1 MATTLVGIFDRAEE
15 ARRASAEL
23 SQMGIEERMV
33 KVTSSSDVEGD
44 SSMGSGG
51 SGDDRGFFAKLFG
64 LGDDD
69 EQSGTYAEA
78 VRRGGYVVTVHLDD
92 ESQADRVADI
102 LENAGAI
109 DVRNRMEAWR
119 AGGYSGYDAS
129 AGPYTQDQA
138 QRDRETLQVMQEEIR
153 IGKRAVEGGGVRV
166 HRYTTERPVSEE
178 LQLHEERVFVDRR
191 PVDRPATQAELD
203 ALGKADKDIELREM
217 SEEAVVSKTARV
229 VEEVEIGKEARDR
242 TERIEDTVRRTDV
255 DVERIDPQTGAQ
267 RPNPQQTRPPER

>member
-15 ARRASAEL
+15 AQRASAEL
-23 SQMGIEERMV
+23 TQMGVEERLV
-33 KVTSSSDVEGD
+33 KVTSSS
-44 SSMGSGG
+44 GSQVGSTGG
-51 SGDDRGFFAKLFG
+51 GESRDDRGFFAKLFG
-64 LGDDD
+64 IGDDD

-78 VRRGGYVVTVHLDD
+78 VRRGGYVVTVHLED
-92 ESQADRVADI
+92 ENQADRVADV

-138 QRDRETLQVMQEEIR
+138 ARDRETLQVMQEEIKV
-153 IGKRAVEGGGVRV
+153 GKRAVEGGGVRV

-255 DVERIDPQTGAQ
+255 DVERIDPASTREQ
-267 RPNPQQTRPPER
+267 RSNQQQTRPPER

>member
-15 ARRASAEL
+15 AQRASAEL
-23 SQMGIEERMV
+23 TQMGVEERLV
-33 KVTSSSDVEGD
+33 KVTSSS
-44 SSMGSGG
+44 GSQVGSTGG
-51 SGDDRGFFAKLFG
+51 GESRDDRGFFAKLFG
-64 LGDDD
+64 MGDDD

-78 VRRGGYVVTVHLDD
+78 VRRGGYVVTVHLED
-92 ESQADRVADI
+92 ENQADRVADV

-138 QRDRETLQVMQEEIR
+138 ARDRETLQVMQEEIKV
-153 IGKRAVEGGGVRV
+153 GKRAVEGGGVRV

-255 DVERIDPQTGAQ
+255 DVERIDPASTREQ
-267 RPNPQQTRPPER
+267 RSNQQQTRPPER

>member
-1 MATTLVGIFDRAEE
+1 MATTLVGIFDRAED
-15 ARRASAEL
+15 AQRASAEL
-23 SQMGIEERMV
+23 TQAGIEERMV
-33 KVTSSSDVEGD
+33 KVTSSETERSD
-44 SSMGSGG
+44 MGAG
-51 SGDDRGFFAKLFG
+51 SRDDRGFFAKLFG

-69 EQSGTYAEA
+69 EESGTYAEA
-78 VRRGGYVVTVHLDD
+78 LRRGGYIVTVHLNDA
-92 ESQADRVADI
+92 SQADRVSDI
-102 LENAGAI
+102 LENTGAI
-109 DVRNRMEAWR
+109 DVKNRMEAWR

-129 AGPYTQDQA
+129 AGPYSQTEA
-138 QRDRETLQVMQEEIR
+138 ERDRETLQVMQEEIR

-255 DVERIDPQTGAQ
+255 DVERIDPQTGK
-267 RPNPQQTRPPER
+267 RTTQQQPRQER